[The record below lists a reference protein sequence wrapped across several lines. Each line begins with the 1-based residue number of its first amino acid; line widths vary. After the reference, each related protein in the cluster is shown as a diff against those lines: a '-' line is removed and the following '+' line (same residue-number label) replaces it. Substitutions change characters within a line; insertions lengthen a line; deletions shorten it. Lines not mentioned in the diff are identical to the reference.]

1 MLMTAAQC
9 RMARAA
15 LGLTLRELSAVAGV
29 SPNTLSRIESSDN
42 VTSRAIVKVQQAL
55 MLRGSVFEANGAVGI
70 RSS

>member
-55 MLRGSVFEANGAVGI
+55 MQRGSVFEANGAVGI

>member
-1 MLMTAAQC
+1 MTAAQC

-55 MLRGSVFEANGAVGI
+55 MQRGSVFEANGAVGI